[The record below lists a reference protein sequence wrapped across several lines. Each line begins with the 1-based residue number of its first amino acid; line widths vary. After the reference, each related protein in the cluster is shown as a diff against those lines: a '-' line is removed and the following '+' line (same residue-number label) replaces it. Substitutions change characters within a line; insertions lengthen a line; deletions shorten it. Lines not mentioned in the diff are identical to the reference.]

1 MNTKLRVK
9 EKFVQ
14 KRSKVIARSFCQ
26 TQAEQMHHNFERAR
40 LYFLLNE
47 PLDLACKGEYK
58 RAWTYM

>member
-26 TQAEQMHHNFERAR
+26 TQAEQMHHDFERAR

-47 PLDLACKGEYK
+47 SSEEGCNLSNKGNN
-58 RAWTYM
+58 R